1 MKNIIL
7 LCTLICLINCKKSN
21 AQQTDVNKVVNKHI
35 NKENQKNVTINE
47 NVKLIFT
54 DKVQNYWKKP
64 KLIINKDT
72 LSIKGW
78 DDEWGSELDIKISP
92 NKKYIIVDAI
102 ITDMPS
108 SENELNTS
116 ENYTCQLI
124 SIYKSE
130 ILDSFQTACDGEWND
145 NNEWT
150 SNGEII
156 FLSNENNN
164 SKRLINSTYVAK
176 NCENSRFTIHLE
188 NNVYEILDRGK
199 IISKGKINQ
208 DKTSNSNIIKLGK
221 IEGSY
226 YKDSIVIQNYGNSI
240 NEYNHFVQC
249 DSKYLTFIKK

>member
-7 LCTLICLINCKKSN
+7 LCTLFCLINCKKSN
-21 AQQTDVNKVVNKHI
+21 AQQTDVDKVVNTHI

-47 NVKLIFT
+47 DVKLIFT
-54 DKVQNYWKKP
+54 DKVQNYWTKP

-108 SENELNTS
+108 SKDELNTL

-130 ILDSFQTACDGEWND
+130 VLDSFQTACDGEWND

-156 FLSNENNN
+156 FLSNDNNN
-164 SKRLINSTYVAK
+164 SKILINSTYEAK
-176 NCENSRFTIHLE
+176 NCENSRFSIHLE

-208 DKTSNSNIIKLGK
+208 DKTNNSNIIKLGK
-221 IEGSY
+221 IEGVY
-226 YKDSIVIQNYGNSI
+226 YKDSIVIENYKNMDIKKAHFIQCNSR
-240 NEYNHFVQC
+240 F
-249 DSKYLTFIKK
+249 LTFEKK